1 MGNFYEDV
9 VRKDARFNSTDVI
22 SDLQLL
28 EPVIRA
34 AVQAIIADAH
44 ADGLEL
50 MVFETY
56 RSQARQTQL
65 FNNGATQLKT
75 VGVHHYG
82 LACDIVRNVNGKP
95 SWKGD
100 FSKLGKLARKHK
112 LIWGG
117 DWGRPGVKTKFPDEY
132 HVQRCTVARQKA
144 LFAGT
149 WYPDANY
156 DPTK

>member
-1 MGNFYEDV
+1 MGNFYQDV
-9 VRKDARFNSTDVI
+9 IRNDARFNSTDVI

-44 ADGLEL
+44 ADGIDL

-82 LACDIVRNVNGKP
+82 LACDIVRDVNRKP

-100 FSKLGKLARKHK
+100 FSKLGKLATKHK

-117 DWGRPGVKTKFPDEY
+117 NWGRPGVKTKFPDEY